1 MKVLI
6 GVDGSPLSLD
16 AVRMVSRLIDPSR
29 DEVAIYFSPTELE
42 RRLPDQSATVVRGAA
57 AALFAEAR
65 VLLPTEFV
73 KPPEMITS
81 SASAAVGILESA
93 FGWHADLVAVGA
105 RGHGSIERFLLG
117 SVSRAVLHGAH
128 LPVLIVRGSPPEDG
142 GLQTLAC
149 HHPVSAAVVTTTLNQ
164 LSWPAETRGRV
175 IGVSESM
182 LAGPL
187 PGWLEKRARDPDT
200 AAIAEAWQ
208 QEHDSEVEAL
218 TGQLQQFQAG
228 LPPCFRGQSPI
239 VVEGNPGERI
249 LEQAR
254 SDRTNLII
262 IGRTPTDAFTR
273 WLLGSTSE
281 AVLAHAAASVLVVPV
296 ETNVGRLPA
305 VTGGLA

>member
-16 AVRMVSRLIDPSR
+16 AVRMVARLIDPSR

-42 RRLPDQSATVVRGAA
+42 RRLPGQSATVVRGAS

-65 VLLPTEFV
+65 VLLPTEFAR
-73 KPPEMITS
+73 PPEMITS

-93 FGWHADLVAVGA
+93 SGWQADLVAVGA

-142 GLQTLAC
+142 SLRALAC
-149 HHPVSAAVVTTTLNQ
+149 HHPASAAAVAASLNS
-164 LSWPAETRGRV
+164 LHWPAKTQGRV
-175 IGVSESM
+175 IGVSESL

-187 PGWLEKRARDPDT
+187 PGWLEKRKRDPDT

-218 TGQLQQFQAG
+218 TGELQQFQTDLPAG
-228 LPPCFRGQSPI
+228 FRGQPPI

-254 SDRTNLII
+254 TDHTDLIV

-296 ETNVGRLPA
+296 EKQG
-305 VTGGLA
+305 

>member
-16 AVRMVSRLIDPSR
+16 AVRLVARLIDPSR

-42 RRLPDQSATVVRGAA
+42 RRLPNQSATVVRGAA

-65 VLLPTEFV
+65 VLLPTEFA

-93 FGWHADLVAVGA
+93 SGWQADLVAVGA

-142 GLQTLAC
+142 SLRALAC
-149 HHPVSAAVVTTTLNQ
+149 HHPASAAVVSSTLNS
-164 LSWPAETRGRV
+164 LHWPTETQGGV

-187 PGWLEKRARDPDT
+187 PGWLEKRVRDPDT

-218 TGQLQQFQAG
+218 AGQLQQFQAG
-228 LPPCFRGQSPI
+228 LPAGFQRQPPF

-249 LEQAR
+249 LERAR
-254 SDRTNLII
+254 ADHTDLIV

-296 ETNVGRLPA
+296 EKQG
-305 VTGGLA
+305 

>member
-16 AVRMVSRLIDPSR
+16 AVRMVARLIDPNR

-42 RRLPDQSATVVRGAA
+42 RRLPGQSATVVRGAA
-57 AALFAEAR
+57 AALFAESR
-65 VLLPTEFV
+65 VLLPTEFA

-93 FGWHADLVAVGA
+93 SGWQADLVAVGA

-128 LPVLIVRGSPPEDG
+128 LPVLIVRGSPPEDRG
-142 GLQTLAC
+142 PQVLAC
-149 HHPVSAAVVTTTLNQ
+149 HHPASAGVVSATLNS
-164 LSWPAETRGRV
+164 LHWPAETRGGV

-200 AAIAEAWQ
+200 AAIAEAWR

-228 LPPCFRGQSPI
+228 LPSGFQGQPPI

-249 LEQAR
+249 LEQAKT
-254 SDRTNLII
+254 DRADLIV

-296 ETNVGRLPA
+296 EKQG
-305 VTGGLA
+305 

>member
-16 AVRMVSRLIDPSR
+16 AVRLVARLIDPSR

-42 RRLPDQSATVVRGAA
+42 RRLPNQSATVVRGAA

-65 VLLPTEFV
+65 VLLPTEFA

-93 FGWHADLVAVGA
+93 SGWQADLVAVGA
-105 RGHGSIERFLLG
+105 RGHGSIEQFLLG

-142 GLQTLAC
+142 SLRALAC
-149 HHPVSAAVVTTTLNQ
+149 HHPASAVPVATTLNS
-164 LSWPAETRGRV
+164 LHWPVDTRGGV

-200 AAIAEAWQ
+200 AAIAEAWR
-208 QEHDSEVEAL
+208 QEHDSEVEELA
-218 TGQLQQFQAG
+218 GELQQFQAG
-228 LPPCFRGQSPI
+228 LPTAFQGQPPI

-254 SDRTNLII
+254 ADHTDLIV

-281 AVLAHAAASVLVVPV
+281 AVLAHAVASVLVVPV
-296 ETNVGRLPA
+296 EKQG
-305 VTGGLA
+305 